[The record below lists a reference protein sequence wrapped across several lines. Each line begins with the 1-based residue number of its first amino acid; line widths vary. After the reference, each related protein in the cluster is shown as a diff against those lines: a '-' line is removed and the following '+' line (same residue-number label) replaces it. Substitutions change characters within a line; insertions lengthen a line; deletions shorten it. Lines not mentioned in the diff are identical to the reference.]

1 MSKHVTRHLN
11 YENIY
16 KKENGRDTLEEMLN
30 AAIRYNTSPNFLT
43 TVVIL
48 SSRKY

>member
-11 YENIY
+11 YANRY

-30 AAIRYNTSPNFLT
+30 AAILYNTSPNLLT